1 MSATKL
7 RGRERQE
14 TMDNVSLNIE
24 SEYSGPTR
32 SFKTQNSSQLNVKQ
46 FARRDLFFFEPENLF
61 EVAAERAREPEC
73 ELERRRIFFRF
84 ERYDRLPCDAAEA
97 RKFRLR
103 HRGIF
108 LPPAADFIA
117 YRG

>member
-14 TMDNVSLNIE
+14 TMDNASLNIE

-46 FARRDLFFFEPENLF
+46 FA
-61 EVAAERAREPEC
+61 A
-73 ELERRRIFFRF
+73 
-84 ERYDRLPCDAAEA
+84 
-97 RKFRLR
+97 
-103 HRGIF
+103 
-108 LPPAADFIA
+108 
-117 YRG
+117 